1 MRSSIFKILLP
12 CVLLL
17 LGGVT
22 FYAQE
27 AGKAEG
33 NGKIVVIYKGSK
45 NSPAAP
51 VLLDGQP
58 KGELANETYVEI
70 AANEGS
76 HEVSVGKQS
85 THSFK
90 CYIPSMSTG
99 GSQCSAGGTP
109 QDTTATFSPV
119 VQKVDLKK
127 GETSYLMVEPYK
139 PELCCNDVSRTKMVD
154 FKVREIKD
162 KDADKLIKKFKAI
175 Q

>member
-33 NGKIVVIYKGSK
+33 SKIFVIYKGAK
-45 NSPAAP
+45 NSLPAP
-51 VLLDGQP
+51 VLLDGQA
-58 KGELANETYVEI
+58 KGELTNETYVEI

-76 HEVSVGKQS
+76 HDVTVGKNS
-85 THSFK
+85 THPFK

-99 GSQCSAGGTP
+99 GTQCSAGGSSNELTL
-109 QDTTATFSPV
+109 TFSPV
-119 VQKVDLKK
+119 VQKVDVKK
-127 GETSYLMVEPYK
+127 GEASYLMVELNK
-139 PELCCNDVSRTKMVD
+139 PEICCNDVSRTKMVD

-162 KDADKLIKKFKAI
+162 KDAEKLIKKYKAI